1 MGDGAASPEKLSV
14 IEPHSGPPIDERVA
28 KLETNLSTLVDSIK
42 SLAGTVSEGFA
53 ESRRDRGVLQE
64 EHKRDLRGVQQ
75 EISRERESRR
85 PQYQTQAAWAAV
97 VLTIVFG
104 AWALTSKGYDSDRQ
118 RLEASLAELQATRLQ
133 SSYER
138 GLLEGRLSGAERAV
152 IQLDASLQN
161 EMDAHVKRLDD
172 KLQIEMAGQ
181 RDVQQK
187 DIDWVKDRLDKLV
200 GTYVDLN
207 KLVQARGE
215 IIGRLEESQ
224 AWVERGLERDL
235 ELAARNRSDLDQ
247 AIVRQQERAAT
258 FDELKRRVLALEE
271 NP

>member
-64 EHKRDLRGVQQ
+64 EHKRELRGVQQ

-104 AWALTSKGYDSDRQ
+104 AWALTSKGYDRDQQ
-118 RLEASLAELQATRLQ
+118 RLEASLSELQTTRLQ

-138 GLLEGRLSGAERAV
+138 GVIEGR
-152 IQLDASLQN
+152 
-161 EMDAHVKRLDD
+161 
-172 KLQIEMAGQ
+172 MAG
-181 RDVQQK
+181 
-187 DIDWVKDRLDKLV
+187 L
-200 GTYVDLN
+200 
-207 KLVQARGE
+207 
-215 IIGRLEESQ
+215 
-224 AWVERGLERDL
+224 ERGLERDL

-247 AIVRQQERAAT
+247 AIVRQQERAAI
-258 FDELKRRVLALEE
+258 FEDLKGRVLALEK
-271 NP
+271 P

>member
-64 EHKRDLRGVQQ
+64 EHKRELRGVQQ

-161 EMDAHVKRLDD
+161 EMDAHVKRL
-172 KLQIEMAGQ
+172 
-181 RDVQQK
+181 
-187 DIDWVKDRLDKLV
+187 
-200 GTYVDLN
+200 
-207 KLVQARGE
+207 
-215 IIGRLEESQ
+215 EESQ

-271 NP
+271 NL

>member
-64 EHKRDLRGVQQ
+64 EHKRELRGVQQ

-161 EMDAHVKRLDD
+161 EMDAHVKRL
-172 KLQIEMAGQ
+172 
-181 RDVQQK
+181 
-187 DIDWVKDRLDKLV
+187 
-200 GTYVDLN
+200 
-207 KLVQARGE
+207 
-215 IIGRLEESQ
+215 EESQ